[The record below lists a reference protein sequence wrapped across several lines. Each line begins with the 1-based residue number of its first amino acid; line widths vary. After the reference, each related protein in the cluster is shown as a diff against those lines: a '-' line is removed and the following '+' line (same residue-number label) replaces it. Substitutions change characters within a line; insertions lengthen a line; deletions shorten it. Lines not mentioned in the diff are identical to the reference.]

1 MLRKYNRR
9 EKGGLEMGEKLN
21 FADYSSQIELI
32 VDSLEKKEKKK
43 AVSYYLRETTINR
56 IKDHALKFDMKDS
69 QFLEEVL
76 LKVMDKLES
85 EEEAA
90 NDLGEMDIAGD
101 ASYDEDDHDE
111 NNYDEDDYNEYDDED
126 DDYAE
131 DPDEDYQAE
140 DIEASQQTSLDLD
153 EDLDEE
159 SLEYDLDEDS
169 YEDSYEDSLDDDL
182 DDNNQDVNLEPIDKK
197 VSLATSEE
205 RSVQGVSLTDN
216 ECALVD
222 YLYHNYRQDYRMRYE
237 DYERLVYDKLAIA
250 PDELKKI
257 TRKLHAMRFLT
268 YMENHSLLDINRDLF
283 DLWE

>member
-159 SLEYDLDEDS
+159 SLEYELDEDS
-169 YEDSYEDSLDDDL
+169 YENSYEDSLDDDL
-182 DDNNQDVNLEPIDKK
+182 DDNNQEVNLEPINKK

-205 RSVQGVSLTDN
+205 RSIQGVSLTDN

-250 PDELKKI
+250 PDELKEI

>member
-1 MLRKYNRR
+1 
-9 EKGGLEMGEKLN
+9 MGEKLN

-56 IKDHALKFDMKDS
+56 VKDHALKFDMKDS

-85 EEEAA
+85 DEEVDDNLEE
-90 NDLGEMDIAGD
+90 LDIAGD

-131 DPDEDYQAE
+131 DPDEDYQAD

-153 EDLDEE
+153 EDLDGD
-159 SLEYDLDEDS
+159 SLE
-169 YEDSYEDSLDDDL
+169 DDL
-182 DDNNQDVNLEPIDKK
+182 DDNNQEVAESLASYADEDAFEDASDDSIDEIYRGVNLEPIDKK

-250 PDELKKI
+250 PDELKEI